1 MTIATTISGQELD
14 TIMSGNGSLR
24 SRKANGEANVDG
36 VLKEQIDGL
45 SVDKSSSGSPQTT
58 TNLLICVG
66 GIYASL
72 YVLIIPILSTS
83 SDQVKQKRSRHFF
96 QLRKTMYIQKEKE
109 PLSSIPKNPPTNTL
123 QSLTW
128 GVLQERITTTPH
140 GLSGEKFKSPVF
152 INTIQSLFAATLG
165 YIYLLY
171 SRRTSSTPLPVFPS
185 TSIITPMLLVAIT
198 SSLASPFGYAAL
210 SHVDYITFIL
220 AKSCKLLP
228 VMFLHVT
235 LFRRK
240 YPLYKYG
247 VVFLVTA
254 GVAVFT
260 LHHPSSAKKSKGG
273 ASGNSS
279 WGMLLLA
286 INLLFDGL
294 TNSTQDYIYKAYR
307 PYTGQQMMC
316 ALNVLS
322 TGLTGAYLVFA
333 PWVAV
338 NTPLGAYF
346 GIDARNGGE
355 LVAAVDFIRRYPAVG
370 WDVVAFAACGALGQ
384 VFICELLLYFL
395 LPASASMSA
404 VWV

>member
-1 MTIATTISGQELD
+1 MES
-14 TIMSGNGSLR
+14 NGSLR
-24 SRKANGEANVDG
+24 SRKANGENHANG
-36 VLKEQIDGL
+36 MLKEQMDGL

-58 TNLLICVG
+58 ANLLICVG

-72 YVLIIPILSTS
+72 YVSSHPFFPIRYTIKQRKTNILSLSLSLSFTHATNP
-83 SDQVKQKRSRHFF
+83 SRT
-96 QLRKTMYIQKEKE
+96 QTKKT
-109 PLSSIPKNPPTNTL
+109 PLTLSSSLTPS
-123 QSLTW
+123 SLTW
-128 GVLQERITTTPH
+128 GVLQERITTTTH

-152 INTIQSLFAATLG
+152 INTIQSLFAAALG
-165 YIYLLY
+165 YFYLLY
-171 SRRTSSTPLPVFPS
+171 SRRTTPGGTNPLPIFPS
-185 TSIITPMLLVAIT
+185 TAIIYPMALVAVT

-210 SHVDYITFIL
+210 AHVDYITFIL

-240 YPLYKYG
+240 YPLYKYA
-247 VVFLVTA
+247 VVALVTA

-260 LHHPSSAKKSKGG
+260 LHHPGGGAKKSKGS
-273 ASGNSS
+273 AGNST
-279 WGMLLLA
+279 WGLVLLA

-316 ALNVLS
+316 TLNVLS
-322 TGLTGAYLVFA
+322 TVLTGVYLVAA

-355 LVAAVDFIRRYPAVG
+355 LATALDFIRRHPGVG
-370 WDVVAFAACGALGQ
+370 WDIAAFAACGALGQ
-384 VFICELLLYFL
+384 VFICEFSCLIEL
-395 LPASASMSA
+395 
-404 VWV
+404 VRKENKC